1 MLEMSLMNKKTR
13 NIKNKLLVSGLVLL
27 ILIIGALSQTN
38 GFSQSQNTTSDY
50 TVLEF
55 FTLFG
60 GTGEDKIFSSA
71 VDSMNNI
78 YIAGHTS
85 SSNFPVTA
93 GAYKT
98 ERSSMLRDVFLAK
111 LSPDG
116 SEILFATYL
125 FGTTGDTFTGT
136 QAQLA
141 LDSND
146 NPILV
151 AASDDPNFQTTTDAI
166 NQSANGNFD
175 IIVLKLASNGSTLLY
190 GSYLGGSSDE
200 YAFVLSV
207 DEEDNIYILGDTLS
221 SNFPTTPGAYERTF
235 SGAADIFIT
244 KILADGSAIDYS
256 TLYGGSSGD
265 SVPGMAIDSENNVW
279 FAGSTASTN
288 LPVTP
293 DALNFSTNGG
303 SSFIAHGV
311 PIGEDLFIGKLASN
325 GSTLLYS
332 SYFGGSGTEIVE
344 YAAVDSNDNFVFIGR
359 TGSANFPLTDNAY
372 DSTLSGINS
381 LEDTFITK
389 IAGNGSAVLYSSF
402 LGGNGID
409 ASQFVALDGE
419 DNIYITGNTGAND
432 FPLSSDAVDSTKESL
447 TGQDREAF
455 LTKLSANGSTLE
467 YSTYLGGSNV
477 EEIWSLALGQDDS
490 IYVAGMTRSLDFPFS
505 VTTISDISTAGI
517 YNAFVAKFGT
527 SDIFP
532 TSNPTTIGSTTTTID
547 QTTTTES
554 TRGFALMTLILVI
567 VSLISLRKRKN

>member
-1 MLEMSLMNKKTR
+1 MNKKTR